1 MKIAII
7 SLLIFKSQSFSPT
20 SCTAPRG
27 RPSIQL
33 NYFDDASR
41 KSNHLDKLD
50 ITSDLWKNI
59 VFVSRGDE
67 VKTPEYKNQKLEVLQ
82 KTLFGYDLSS
92 TTALKKAEIDG
103 ILEDW
108 IEKVDFAKEY
118 LQIEHDANVGI
129 HIDSTSS
136 LVGCYS
142 KLWNHISSY
151 ANNRETSSESDIE
164 MILFPLCPE
173 LYKYENM
180 SRMMKDLETCTSFC
194 SKFGKDFSIDSFH
207 PTYENEPAMLN
218 PTKHSPFP
226 CFGIR
231 RSRLFSLDV
240 NEALKSTDTSTPVD
254 KEIDAIFNDITNET
268 RNELEKLF
276 RSKAASKSDELRMD
290 DLYESDTQLSDEY
303 YASKMKDWMD
313 NISRTSSQ
321 ALKYVNVIDD
331 HWIISRSA
339 SEESLYSE
347 IWTNIHQHM
356 VDSEESQNDETS
368 SIEKMTSFVFIPI
381 DFLPYNAQRFKKFAI
396 SINKSLV
403 RQASNGGVYI
413 GELFHPEFVGSDDA
427 QSELRRS
434 PFPAIQIIFEKNN

>member
-7 SLLIFKSQSFSPT
+7 SLLIVKSQSFSPT
-20 SCTAPRG
+20 SCAAPRG

-41 KSNHLDKLD
+41 KSNHLDNKLD
-50 ITSDLWKNI
+50 ITSDLWKNV
-59 VFVSRGDE
+59 VFVSQGDE
-67 VKTPEYKNQKLEVLQ
+67 VKTPEYKNQKLEALQ

-118 LQIEHDANVGI
+118 LQLEYDANVGI

-151 ANNRETSSESDIE
+151 ANNPEKSSEYDIE

-180 SRMMKDLETCTSFC
+180 ARMMKDLETCASFC

-231 RSRLFSLDV
+231 RSRLFSSDV
-240 NEALKSTDTSTPVD
+240 NEALRSTGTSTSVD
-254 KEIDAIFNDITNET
+254 KEIDTIFSDITNET

-276 RSKAASKSDELRMD
+276 SSKAASKSDELHMD
-290 DLYESDTQLSDEY
+290 DLYESDTQLSDEHY
-303 YASKMKDWMD
+303 TSEMKEWMD
-313 NISRTSSQ
+313 SISKTNSK
-321 ALKYVNVIDD
+321 ALKYANVIDD
-331 HWIISRSA
+331 RWIISRSA
-339 SEESLYSE
+339 LEESLYCE

-356 VDSEESQNDETS
+356 VDSEEAQNDE
-368 SIEKMTSFVFIPI
+368 KLTSFVFIPI
-381 DFLPYNAQRFKKFAI
+381 NFLPYNAQRFKKIAI
-396 SINKSLV
+396 SMNKSLV
-403 RQASNGGVYI
+403 RHASNGGVYI